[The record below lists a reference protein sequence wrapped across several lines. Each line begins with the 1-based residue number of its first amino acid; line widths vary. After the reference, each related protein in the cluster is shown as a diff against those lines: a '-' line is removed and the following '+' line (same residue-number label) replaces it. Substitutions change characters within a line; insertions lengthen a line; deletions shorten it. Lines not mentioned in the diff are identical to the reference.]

1 MQGVDLELPA
11 PTCTVSIAIE
21 GVADHRFSVSLG
33 VQLID
38 QVDHFGWQRIQDN
51 FSVFRLVAVGKRPV
65 GFAVQRIFFQPPL
78 CRSGKIFAVILRKPF
93 HDGFHQSG
101 FGRVIQRQSD
111 RHDPHAVLFEP
122 GLVSGCVVLVAAESV
137 VRVNQESLKATLCAV
152 LYHLLESGTLVCAA
166 TDRTVC
172 VLLDDGIPIFFGVLP
187 ADPQLG
193 IDALFP
199 LVAG

>member
-101 FGRVIQRQSD
+101 FRGVIQRQGDSN
-111 RHDPHAVLFEP
+111 DPHPVLFEP
-122 GLVSGCVVLVAAESV
+122 GLISCRIILVAAETV
-137 VRVNQESLKATLCAV
+137 VRVNQERLKATLCAV
-152 LYHLLESGTLVCAA
+152 LYHLLESRTLVCAA
-166 TDRTVC
+166 A
-172 VLLDDGIPIFFGVLP
+172 DGAVRIFLNY
-187 ADPQLG
+187 
-193 IDALFP
+193 
-199 LVAG
+199 